1 VCTAA
6 PAANSDPLYIGQY
19 AVLDE
24 RTAATERH
32 TLHYRLHT
40 AQPAALRAGL
50 GHWIAVESA
59 DANGVSFSL
68 DSYPAPPLPAPGE
81 QHRASSFLV
90 DYNEPAVQQLQAD
103 IRREYGDTPSAHN
116 LKDFVF
122 RHIDRKNGSNGFDVA
137 SQVAVSRSGD
147 CTEHAVLLTAVLRLF
162 GYPARTVLG
171 LYVQLATPV
180 GAFGHAWSEYH
191 DGSRW
196 VGLDAT
202 NIDSEVGAHY
212 IPIGVVEQEGLGY
225 LLGLT
230 GALQLMNIDRIVVQ

>member
-1 VCTAA
+1 
-6 PAANSDPLYIGQY
+6 
-19 AVLDE
+19 
-24 RTAATERH
+24 
-32 TLHYRLHT
+32 LHT
-40 AQPAALRAGL
+40 DQPAALRAGL
-50 GHWIAVESA
+50 GHWLAVESA
-59 DANGVSFSL
+59 DADGVSFSL
-68 DSYPAPPLPAPGE
+68 AGYPSPVLPKPDAR
-81 QHRASSFLV
+81 HMASSFLV
-90 DYNEPAVQQLQAD
+90 DFNEPAVQQLKAD
-103 IRREYGDTPSAHN
+103 ILRVYGDAPSTQD
-116 LKDFVF
+116 LDDFVF
-122 RHIDRKNGSNGFDVA
+122 RHIDRKNGANGFDVA
-137 SQVAVSRSGD
+137 SQVATSRSGD

-171 LYVQLATPV
+171 LYVHLGTPE
-180 GAFGHAWSEYH
+180 GAYGHAWSEYH